1 MISQASHVVY
11 VLKECPQSNMHKL
24 KTSHNHNTFYKRKE
38 ILWCKLTSDKIGH
51 LMFSSKQ
58 A

>member
-1 MISQASHVVY
+1 MISLASHVVY
-11 VLKECPQSNMHKL
+11 VVKQCPQLNMDKL

-38 ILWCKLTSDKIGH
+38 ILWYKLTSGSIGH
-51 LMFSSKQ
+51 PMFSSKQ